1 MMPPNKGEPPVRCA
15 ALCLLL
21 AALVFPALA
30 HATCPPGYYEYMGR
44 CLPYPSAGGPRFNT
58 YAPNPNAA
66 QEYQYRPYRHG
77 YENVAPTQPQ
87 APQAGAPPPTFGAPA
102 PPPVVLS

>member
-1 MMPPNKGEPPVRCA
+1 MPPNKGEPPVRCA

-30 HATCPPGYYEYMGR
+30 HAACPPGYYEYMGR
-44 CLPYPSAGGPRFNT
+44 CLPYPSSPSPQALPQLNPP
-58 YAPNPNAA
+58 APSDA
-66 QEYQYRPYRHG
+66 QIYRHRGYRHG

-87 APQAGAPPPTFGAPA
+87 APQAGAPPPSFGAPA
-102 PPPVVLS
+102 PPPVAL